1 MNERWRYGGLL
12 GLLGIGWGAT
22 QPLGKI
28 ATSTGYGNF
37 GLIFWQAL
45 IGALVLGIILLLR
58 RKSVPLNRRSLGF
71 ATIVA
76 LIGTIIPNSTFYIS
90 VAHLPAGIMSILIST
105 IPLISFPM
113 ALALRMDQFSGRRLL
128 GIVCGLIAVAL
139 IALPKA
145 SLAPGMAAWLPLAM
159 IGPFFYA
166 IEGNFVAKWGTAGLD
181 AMQAMFLASLAA
193 ALVDLPLVI
202 LTGQWI
208 SPLPPYGWPELA
220 LILSSSLHALLYMGY
235 VWLAARAGAVFAA
248 QTGYVVTASGV
259 FWAMLI
265 LGERFSQLI
274 WIALI
279 VLFLGLS
286 LVMPRPRKAASV

>member
-37 GLIFWQAL
+37 GLIFWQAI

-58 RKSVPLNRRSLGF
+58 RKSVPLNRRSLSF

-90 VAHLPAGIMSILIST
+90 VSHLPAGIMSILIST
-105 IPLISFPM
+105 IPLMSFPI

-220 LILSSSLHALLYMGY
+220 LILSSSLHALLYTGY

-265 LGERFSQLI
+265 LGERFSQWI